1 MRRCAVLHSTWLA
14 RDELL
19 AFWGEDGTL
28 SSTSVPR
35 RSRHPKHPRPVPHP
49 FALDADGIRLAAGE
63 VGGVAAEDLIVKA
76 REVDLHL
83 RLPGAG
89 GGPIGSPLLED
100 DRIGFAPGSP
110 GDPLPWTAAGLVLD
124 PFDAAR
130 LVLALG
136 DGGRLG
142 RARPGGARGGPG
154 HRPAVC
160 CPRRRGRP
168 GAPHAGRLLPVLER
182 TAQGSVARWRPLVD
196 RHDRGRV
203 EMLCWNLPGSF
214 VCADAVDPAR
224 ASRVGGPPRDAPHEV
239 LRSYMWSVTDA
250 FARRFVADRL
260 PPAAAARRQ
269 RPSTSDAVD
278 VWRAALSSPDADV
291 PLDHD
296 LEPLAAALR
305 AWHATEDT
313 AAAAVRTCFRIPA
326 PDDGT
331 RRRSRR
337 RR

>member
-1 MRRCAVLHSTWLA
+1 MGHHAEVRVLHSTWLA

-136 DGGRLG
+136 TAGAWDGPAPEAPEVALG
-142 RARPGGARGGPG
+142 TDLRFAARAAEVVLELLTR
-154 HRPAVC
+154 
-160 CPRRRGRP
+160 
-168 GAPHAGRLLPVLER
+168 GRLLPVLER
-182 TAQGSVARWRPLVD
+182 TAQGSVAR
-196 RHDRGRV
+196 
-203 EMLCWNLPGSF
+203 
-214 VCADAVDPAR
+214 
-224 ASRVGGPPRDAPHEV
+224 
-239 LRSYMWSVTDA
+239 
-250 FARRFVADRL
+250 
-260 PPAAAARRQ
+260 
-269 RPSTSDAVD
+269 
-278 VWRAALSSPDADV
+278 
-291 PLDHD
+291 
-296 LEPLAAALR
+296 
-305 AWHATEDT
+305 
-313 AAAAVRTCFRIPA
+313 
-326 PDDGT
+326 
-331 RRRSRR
+331 
-337 RR
+337 

>member
-1 MRRCAVLHSTWLA
+1 MRRCRVLHSTWLA

-136 DGGRLG
+136 TAGAWDGPAPETPEVALG
-142 RARPGGARGGPG
+142 TDLRFAARAAEVVLELLTR
-154 HRPAVC
+154 
-160 CPRRRGRP
+160 
-168 GAPHAGRLLPVLER
+168 GRLLPVLER

-224 ASRVGGPPRDAPHEV
+224 EPGGRAASGCAARGSPLLHVERHRCVRPP
-239 LRSYMWSVTDA
+239 LR
-250 FARRFVADRL
+250 RR
-260 PPAAAARRQ
+260 PAATGGGRPQATTIDLRRRRCMEGRLVFPGRRRSPRPRPRAARRGT
-269 RPSTSDAVD
+269 PC
-278 VWRAALSSPDADV
+278 
-291 PLDHD
+291 
-296 LEPLAAALR
+296 LAR
-305 AWHATEDT
+305 H
-313 AAAAVRTCFRIPA
+313 
-326 PDDGT
+326 
-331 RRRSRR
+331 
-337 RR
+337 